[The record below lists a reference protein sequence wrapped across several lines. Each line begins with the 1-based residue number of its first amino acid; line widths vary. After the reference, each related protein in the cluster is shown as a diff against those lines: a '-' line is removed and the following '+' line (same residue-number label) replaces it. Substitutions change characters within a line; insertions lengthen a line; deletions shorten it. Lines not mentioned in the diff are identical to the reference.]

1 MLVRNADPARDASA
15 CAAIYAPYVRDTA
28 ISFEE
33 EPPDAGELR
42 QRIERISQTH
52 PWLVAEQDGDL
63 VGYAYGCPHR
73 ERAAYRWVADV
84 SVYVDQRHQRRG
96 IGRAL
101 YAALLGLLE
110 RQGLHVAC
118 AGVTLPN
125 DASVAIHESLGF
137 RPVGVYRRIGFKLGA
152 WWDVGWW
159 ELELRKPSP
168 ESPPEPGRP
177 AALDA

>member
-125 DASVAIHESLGF
+125 DASVAIHESASSLGRGGTSAGGSSSYASRAPNR
-137 RPVGVYRRIGFKLGA
+137 RPSQADPQRSM
-152 WWDVGWW
+152 
-159 ELELRKPSP
+159 LRS
-168 ESPPEPGRP
+168 R
-177 AALDA
+177 